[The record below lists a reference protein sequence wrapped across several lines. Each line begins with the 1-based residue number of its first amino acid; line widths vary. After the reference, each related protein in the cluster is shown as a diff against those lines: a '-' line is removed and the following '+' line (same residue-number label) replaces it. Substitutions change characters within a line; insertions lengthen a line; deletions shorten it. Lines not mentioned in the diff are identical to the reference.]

1 MEHPSHHLNENP
13 DALLS
18 SLVGSDVIL
27 GMMDALS
34 TVGQGC
40 VVEVGVYKGG
50 TAYFLDQWAQ
60 HMGRECYLYDT
71 FSGMPY
77 ADPGD
82 CHAVGDFADTSPVS
96 VKDLIPHAHVV
107 AGIFPDSAVDM
118 PPIAFAHIDVD
129 QYRAYIDTCR
139 YLNPLMARGSMMWFD
154 DPDVLPPAFKAVHE
168 LYGDR
173 LEKIHFNSRFKF
185 VVRF

>member
-1 MEHPSHHLNENP
+1 
-13 DALLS
+13 
-18 SLVGSDVIL
+18 
-27 GMMDALS
+27 MDALA

-60 HMGRECYLYDT
+60 HMGRDCYLYDT

-77 ADPGD
+77 ADDGD
-82 CHAVGDFADTSPVS
+82 SHKVGDFADTSPDR
-96 VKDLIPHAHVV
+96 VKTLIPHAHVIP
-107 AGIFPDSAVDM
+107 GIFPTSAVDM

-129 QYRAYIDTCR
+129 QYRAYKETCQ
-139 YLNPLMARGSMMWFD
+139 YLEPIMARGGLMWFD
-154 DPDVLPPAFKAVHE
+154 DADVLPAASKAVTE
-168 LYGDR
+168 MYGYR
-173 LEKIHFNSRFKF
+173 LEKFPCGNRFKF